1 MEALKVLSKR
11 SKTMEDKIDFEK
23 ELKRLEEISSKME
36 NKAIS
41 LDESIA
47 LYEEGIKITKKLEEA
62 LKEAEKK
69 VEAVIEVK

>member
-1 MEALKVLSKR
+1 MEALEVLSKR

-36 NKAIS
+36 NKTIS

>member
-1 MEALKVLSKR
+1 M
-11 SKTMEDKIDFEK
+11 DFEK

-36 NKAIS
+36 NKTIS

-47 LYEEGIKITKKLEEA
+47 LYEEGIKITKSLEEA

>member
-1 MEALKVLSKR
+1 M
-11 SKTMEDKIDFEK
+11 DNKIDFEK
-23 ELKRLEEISSKME
+23 ELKRLEEIASKME
-36 NKAIS
+36 AKTIS

-62 LKEAEKK
+62 LKEAEAK

>member
-36 NKAIS
+36 NKTIS

-47 LYEEGIKITKKLEEA
+47 LYEEGIKITKRLEEA

>member
-1 MEALKVLSKR
+1 MA
-11 SKTMEDKIDFEK
+11 DKIDFEK
-23 ELKRLEEISSKME
+23 ELKRLEEIASKME
-36 NKAIS
+36 NKTIS

-62 LKEAEKK
+62 LKEAEAK

>member
-36 NKAIS
+36 NKTIS